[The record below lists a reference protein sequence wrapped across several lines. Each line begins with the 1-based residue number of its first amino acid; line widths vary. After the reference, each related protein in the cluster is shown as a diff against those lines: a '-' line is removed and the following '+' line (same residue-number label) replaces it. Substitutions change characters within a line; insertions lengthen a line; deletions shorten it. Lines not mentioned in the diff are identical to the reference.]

1 MNILYRHMT
10 KTKMLLAAIALLTM
24 AASPG
29 GMVPAGMVIIL
40 DLITD
45 HTGQVLVAIIMPM
58 AQFILAGTIRALTQY
73 EYTT

>member
-1 MNILYRHMT
+1 MT

-24 AASPG
+24 AASLG

>member
-24 AASPG
+24 AASLG

>member
-1 MNILYRHMT
+1 
-10 KTKMLLAAIALLTM
+10 
-24 AASPG
+24 
-29 GMVPAGMVIIL
+29 VPAGMVIIL

-45 HTGQVLVAIIMPM
+45 HTGQVPVAIIMPM